1 MIRLLLT
8 LLLFC
13 GLPARVDA
21 NHGALGFTSGA
32 VVGALTGKD
41 ALMQATSG
49 ALGAVVAETLND
61 IHQAEI
67 EAGVNTG
74 LNDQQFNTFLHKLQE
89 HHQFHTL
96 VSGLTALGFGLDPT
110 QAMVSAQVAQESN
123 NLLAAAY
130 GAAVGG
136 AVVYNLAHKAN
147 LLYEGEFEEF
157 LTEVGIEI
165 ALVKATKGLGNLA
178 KAASKTAT
186 GQQLMAAAKP
196 YVYKV
201 IIQGKA
207 FIASSADQV
216 LQLIAKQQP
225 QLAQVLNKQASS
237 FSHFL
242 QADVKAGVKVGGGP
256 KVKVAASKT
265 KPSQLTY
272 NGGRQATG
280 VAHAS
285 QPLINPD
292 KMLRGSANNAA
303 YVPKEVAQL
312 MEGKTFNSF
321 DAFRNEFW
329 KSMAKTKYGKEFG
342 AKNLA
347 RMLEGNAP
355 FTIKPQ
361 YLGKQKTYQLHH
373 ASPLHNGGAT
383 YDLSNIRIVTPRY
396 HQEILDKAFHRGLK
410 K

>member
-1 MIRLLLT
+1 MITRFLLT
-8 LLLFC
+8 LILLC
-13 GLPARVDA
+13 GLQARVDA
-21 NHGALGFTSGA
+21 DIHGALGFTSGA

-96 VSGLTALGFGLDPT
+96 VGGLTALGFGLDPT

-130 GAAVGG
+130 AAAVGG
-136 AVVYNLAHKAN
+136 VVVYNLAHKAN

-165 ALVKATKGLGNLA
+165 ALVRATAGLGNIA
-178 KAASKTAT
+178 KAASKTTT
-186 GQQLMAAAKP
+186 GQQLLAAAKP

-207 FIASSADQV
+207 FIVSSTDQV

-225 QLAQVLNKQASS
+225 QLATVLNKQASS
-237 FSHFL
+237 FNQFL
-242 QADVKAGVKVGGGP
+242 QADVKAGVKVGKGVGVKGVRKVDTIKASPEQTLVLKQKPGMHAQDFDRKVRALDDLAKRGKLFKKQAPRDP
-256 KVKVAASKT
+256 KVVASYRARLRMRAQKEWQQSDPERYMRFEERLSKMDADHLHEL
-265 KPSQLTY
+265 QL
-272 NGGRQATG
+272 GGRDIPSELGLLDISVNRSVGPQIR
-280 VAHAS
+280 H
-285 QPLINPD
+285 QLKNMPD
-292 KMLRGSANNAA
+292 GTRITR
-303 YVPKEVAQL
+303 VIKE
-312 MEGKTFNSF
+312 
-321 DAFRNEFW
+321 
-329 KSMAKTKYGKEFG
+329 
-342 AKNLA
+342 
-347 RMLEGNAP
+347 
-355 FTIKPQ
+355 
-361 YLGKQKTYQLHH
+361 
-373 ASPLHNGGAT
+373 
-383 YDLSNIRIVTPRY
+383 
-396 HQEILDKAFHRGLK
+396 
-410 K
+410 